1 VLLSFQQHV
10 PILTETL
17 TIFIAWLNLDLGI
30 EICFYNGMDA
40 YAKTWLQFA
49 FPSYIWLAAGLIIF
63 LSRRSTHMARLMGR
77 NAIQVLATLF
87 LLSYTKLLQT
97 IIAVLSFTV

>member
-1 VLLSFQQHV
+1 
-10 PILTETL
+10 
-17 TIFIAWLNLDLGI
+17 
-30 EICFYNGMDA
+30 MDA

-63 LSRRSTHMARLMGR
+63 LSRRSTRMARLMGR